1 MYVKTQTVKT
11 QKVKTQKQYYI
22 FMNLS
27 KRKKKERKKEKKQL
41 KHNMIDLCLFVGLDV
56 INDLK

>member
-1 MYVKTQTVKT
+1 MLIRNKKQEDYMYVKTQTVKT

-27 KRKKKERKKEKKQL
+27 KRKKKEREKTTKA
-41 KHNMIDLCLFVGLDV
+41 
-56 INDLK
+56 